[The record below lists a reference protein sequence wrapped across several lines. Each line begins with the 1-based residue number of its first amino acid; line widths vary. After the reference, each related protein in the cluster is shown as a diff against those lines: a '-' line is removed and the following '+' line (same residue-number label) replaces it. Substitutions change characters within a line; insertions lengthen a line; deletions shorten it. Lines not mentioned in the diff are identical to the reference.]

1 MASQLLWLVTMI
13 ERIPKFPMHYVKIM
27 YNTIK
32 VGFLLGQKNVSLGIY
47 VFTLSFIYSINSY
60 CPHAYFQKIVTK

>member
-32 VGFLLGQKNVSLGIY
+32 GI
-47 VFTLSFIYSINSY
+47 
-60 CPHAYFQKIVTK
+60 KK